1 MKAGTDGGGCFPTG
15 RHYPGIAHLMRVVT
29 VGLDPAFEPSHG
41 VLDLPLVCIDTETTG
56 RDTEQDRVVELGCV
70 FFREGAIS
78 ERLSWL
84 LNPGRPI
91 PQESIDVHGIRDQ
104 DVEAAPPFGEV
115 APAILGALAGA
126 VPVAYNAEFDRK
138 SFLLAELRRAD
149 ALGGELPPAVRD
161 GVEWLD
167 PLVWARELQKD
178 EKSRSLSE
186 VCGRLGI
193 EMGRAH
199 EQRTTRKRRSRCWSS
214 SAGTPACRGN
224 TRRSC
229 RSSGGSRAPT
239 RTCVGCG
246 ARGAPEARFFW
257 DLRGGHGRAAL
268 MMRELTGRE
277 NGGWLAKNVQ
287 HWLDERRRRRAAEG
301 RHQAARIQALA
312 LFGATREVPE
322 AP

>member
-1 MKAGTDGGGCFPTG
+1 MKGGTDGGGCFPTG
-15 RHYPGIAHLMRVVT
+15 RHYPGIAHLLRVVT
-29 VGLDPAFEPSHG
+29 VGLAPAFEPSHG

-70 FFREGAIS
+70 FFREGAIA

-115 APAILGALAGA
+115 AQTILGALAGA
-126 VPVAYNAEFDRK
+126 VPVAYNAEFDR

-199 EQRTTRKRRSRCWSS
+199 RAADDAEATLKVLVEFCRDARVPRQYSAFVQEQRRLARAYEDVRRMWRSR
-214 SAGTPACRGN
+214 SA
-224 TRRSC
+224 
-229 RSSGGSRAPT
+229 
-239 RTCVGCG
+239 
-246 ARGAPEARFFW
+246 
-257 DLRGGHGRAAL
+257 
-268 MMRELTGRE
+268 
-277 NGGWLAKNVQ
+277 
-287 HWLDERRRRRAAEG
+287 
-301 RHQAARIQALA
+301 
-312 LFGATREVPE
+312 
-322 AP
+322 